1 MKKINVVFKKLGFVA
16 AMLLSNLIFSQNETK
31 PITDSIPSNKLDEV
45 VVTGVLNAKSRL
57 ESSVSVS
64 SIGIKQI
71 EQSAPRTTGEV
82 FRNIPGVRAE
92 SSGGEGNANFNV
104 RGVPVSSGGSRYLQL
119 QEDGLPVMLFGDT
132 SFGNSDNWLRIDSN
146 IGRIES
152 IRGGSA
158 STQTSNGPAGII
170 NMISK
175 TGKTESGSISST
187 TGVDFKTNRLD
198 FEYGTPLA
206 NGISYHIGGF
216 VRSGEG
222 PRSAGYNASQGGQFK
237 ANITKKFESG
247 YIRTSFKLL
256 NDRTPMYLPMPML

>member
-1 MKKINVVFKKLGFVA
+1 MKKINLLLKGLGFVL
-16 AMLLSNLIFSQNETK
+16 AMLLSNATFSQNENAVVKDSTK
-31 PITDSIPSNKLDEV
+31 TNKLDEV
-45 VVTGVLNAKSRL
+45 VVTGVVNRKSRL

-64 SIGIKQI
+64 SIGAKQI

-175 TGKTESGSISST
+175 RWIS
-187 TGVDFKTNRLD
+187 FFNYWFRL
-198 FEYGTPLA
+198 
-206 NGISYHIGGF
+206 
-216 VRSGEG
+216 
-222 PRSAGYNASQGGQFK
+222 
-237 ANITKKFESG
+237 
-247 YIRTSFKLL
+247 
-256 NDRTPMYLPMPML
+256 